1 MEVPLRRKG
10 DMEGEMS
17 LSLNR
22 DMSDMMADDDGGEA
36 ASQPSIQARPVM
48 TRDERPIE

>member
-17 LSLNR
+17 LSINR
-22 DMSDMMADDDGGEA
+22 DMSDMMADDGGEA
-36 ASQPSIQARPVM
+36 ASQPSIHARPVM